1 MIKDPIMFLGA
12 YVSNA
17 SLSAGWNGES
27 SSCSLTLVEEN
38 DNPDKKGEKVGN
50 VKFQPPDIGTAC
62 MFSILD
68 DGNQFKFC
76 GILKRYS
83 YVETVNDGRKWDVSL
98 ESPHVFLDG
107 IQIIL
112 NHFKGTIYTSDNDL
126 DQLALKPTFKYATDV
141 KTDYSKKSGASPSN
155 VINLFAYKEN
165 KSQIASAKFG
175 GADINSL
182 GYPVANII
190 QDIHACCKDKTF
202 GGKLYFAGT
211 EYELDLSEFQPII
224 EKLAPADFRVST
236 GLSISLTELLN
247 KMAEAASYDYF
258 AYIDVDE
265 KENPSIVNGV
275 PPSAIGSRFNNG
287 NVGAVSS
294 TPNTTSNLTA
304 DEKLGI
310 LKKAKI
316 KVRAIDRSAPP
327 DPDYI
332 KNYIKDFTLLP
343 DSENNLIGYRIG
355 KELNDGTITQRV
367 IVGDMATRNWVASKD
382 YMLPIWGEMG
392 SGPSKTYFYG
402 SSMDD
407 YFNLFNK
414 VTVAYDALQ
423 LANDNEQ
430 PAPVKQGTFLWFD
443 TNMLEIRC
451 ALSGKE
457 TWLMYHKLFTLAYR
471 EAAKTGSLE
480 SWLQVYNYHSPLDV
494 NGPMTSFLTI
504 KDLQDIFSGNATT
517 HSMLDTTLDN
527 AQIYASYAYGT
538 RDAQKDYLQRIMNTR
553 FNVIQKS
560 ATDYYGKQ
568 ALIAIPSE
576 PGGKENNFRW
586 VGQDSEYELVWKL
599 ASSAWAGDEITQK
612 FPDPA
617 FYDGGQGRFVSCAS
631 YPVFEYDP
639 VWGGILV
646 DYSKLSDGYTQYSY
660 KTDDGKE
667 KKQIMTKSGGTD
679 LGWGINF
686 FDTKDLQYPPVT
698 NKRLLKG
705 EPVKDSTGKTVST
718 NHMYGF
724 CKVSFPPV
732 SIYDSITTQT
742 NAFGVLAKLIFRD
755 DSIIGKATK
764 AGYQNMFGSESHDK
778 AGIAPAYLPP
788 DFINV
793 PQQSTRHVW
802 GPWWAL
808 KGWDTG
814 DKASVSGAR
823 AGKVNIEQDTEI
835 KPESYGSIKKM
846 NESAQTI
853 CEAGLIGIHA
863 TETGYIQLAESP
875 KYNLLDRL
883 RNKYGPYISTIEI
896 SISDSEITTTYNFTT
911 WAKKIN
917 GLALY
922 NIERIRKAQ
931 GKKFELDKRIR
942 ELAIQP
948 RLPSVNTGLMKS
960 LEETFVSK
968 LNTNSNQ
975 GIFAATQKA
984 LWRSL
989 NTPLEGTPEYD
1000 QFPQVSAHS
1009 SSTEGAMKAIGTSP
1023 EESFGSSF
1031 EQIFSPAYIWDQR
1044 HPEAHKILF
1053 NQGLF
1058 ETRGK
1063 GTEYSSSE
1071 GPYKGNDIPPLI
1083 EAPKI

>member
-1 MIKDPIMFLGA
+1 MDIYKMITDPIMFLGA
-12 YVSNA
+12 YVTNA
-17 SLSAGWNGES
+17 SLSAGWSGQS

-38 DNPDKKGEKVGN
+38 DNPDKKGEKIGN
-50 VKFQPPDIGTAC
+50 IKFQPPDIGTAC
-62 MFSILD
+62 MFSVLD
-68 DGNQFKFC
+68 DGNRFKFC
-76 GILKRYS
+76 GILKRYTF
-83 YVETVNDGRKWDVSL
+83 VENVADGRKWEVLL
-98 ESPHVFLDG
+98 ESPHSFLDG

-112 NHFKGTIYTSDNDL
+112 NSFKGAIYTSDDNL
-126 DQLALKPTFKYATDV
+126 DQLAMKPTFKYATDV
-141 KTDYSKKSGASPSN
+141 KTDYSKSSGASPSN
-155 VINLFAYKEN
+155 LINLFAYKEN
-165 KSQIASAKFG
+165 KSVIGSAKFG
-175 GADINSL
+175 GADVNSL
-182 GYPVANII
+182 GYPVVNII
-190 QDIHACCKDKTF
+190 QDIHACCKDKNF

-224 EKLAPADFRVST
+224 EKIGPSDFRIAT
-236 GLSISLTELLN
+236 DLSVNLTELLS

-265 KENPSIVNGV
+265 TENPSIADGV
-275 PPSAIGSRFNNG
+275 SA
-287 NVGAVSS
+287 GAG
-294 TPNTTSNLTA
+294 NLTS

-310 LKKAKI
+310 LRKAKI

-332 KNYIKDFTLLP
+332 KNYIKDLTLLP
-343 DSENNLIGYRIG
+343 DADNKLIGYRIG
-355 KELNDGTITQRV
+355 KELADELTTQKV
-367 IVGDMATRNWVASKD
+367 IIGDAATRSWVASKD

-402 SSMDD
+402 ASMDD

-423 LANDNEQ
+423 LANDADQ
-430 PAPVKQGTFLWFD
+430 PAPVKQGSFLSFE

-471 EAAKTGSLE
+471 EAVRTGSLAA
-480 SWLQVYNYHSPLDV
+480 WLKIYNYHSPLDV

-560 ATDYYGKQ
+560 ANNYYGKQ
-568 ALIAIPSE
+568 ALVAIPSE

-586 VGQDSEYELVWKL
+586 IGQDSEFELVWKL
-599 ASSAWAGDEITQK
+599 TNSAWAGDEITQK

-617 FYDGGQGRFVSCAS
+617 FYEGGQGRFVSCAS
-631 YPVFEYDP
+631 YPVFEYNP

-646 DYSKLSDGYTQYSY
+646 DYSNLTDGYTQYSY
-660 KTDDGKE
+660 KAEDGKE
-667 KKQIMTKSGGTD
+667 KKQIMTKSGGVD
-679 LGWGINF
+679 DSWGINF
-686 FDTKDLQYPPVT
+686 FDTKDLKYPKLT

-705 EPVKDSTGKTVST
+705 EPVKDSSGKEVST

-755 DSIIGKATK
+755 DSIIGKSTK

-788 DFINV
+788 DFINI
-793 PQQSTRHVW
+793 PQESTRHVW

-808 KGWDTG
+808 KGWNTG
-814 DKASVSGAR
+814 DEASVSGAR
-823 AGKVNIEQDTEI
+823 SGKVSIEKNELI
-835 KPESYGSIKKM
+835 RPESYGSIKKM
-846 NESAQTI
+846 NETAQAI
-853 CEAGLIGIHA
+853 CEAGLIGVHA
-863 TETGYIQLAESP
+863 QESGYIQLAESP

-911 WAKKIN
+911 WAKRAN
-917 GLALY
+917 NLALY
-922 NIERIRKAQ
+922 NINRIRDAQ
-931 GKKFELDKRIR
+931 SKKFNLDKKIR
-942 ELAIQP
+942 QLAIQP
-948 RLPSVNTGLMKS
+948 KLPKVNTDLIKS
-960 LEETFVSK
+960 LEQTFISK

-975 GIFAATQKA
+975 GIFAATQKS

-1000 QFPQVSAHS
+1000 KFPQVSAHS

-1044 HPEAHKILF
+1044 YPEQHKILF

-1071 GPYKGNDIPPLI
+1071 GPYKGNDIPPI
-1083 EAPKI
+1083 INPPQA